1 MKLSGQ
7 VAIVTGGSSGQGWAT
22 ALLFAQEGA
31 KVVIKDI
38 NQQGTAALFSS
49 LPVTRAA
56 QPSQ

>member
-31 KVVIKDI
+31 
-38 NQQGTAALFSS
+38 TLFKG
-49 LPVTRAA
+49 PGRVHCEVPRGVWRPDCRHPAM
-56 QPSQ
+56 PR